1 MLMTLIQKEIMHHI
15 LSVRFVA
22 LLLMCVL
29 LIPLTLSINYRKY
42 SQNLVDYQESVKRS
56 QAEAKEN
63 PPNAQDPNVEVSKL
77 FLKPTPLSVFAN
89 GLEEA
94 LPTYLGMTRN
104 GVRQSSTGL
113 AQASLSYA
121 LGNLDFLFIVGTV
134 FSLLALLFTFD
145 AVAGERE
152 AGTLRINLS
161 NSLPR
166 DVFLWS
172 KLIGGYLVFVVPFL
186 VSFLLGLLLLVWQG
200 FPLGE
205 PNIALPVLSLTLISL
220 LYIAVFFAIGVVIS
234 TYLDNAKTAL
244 IVAFT
249 FWVFAVLIAPRGAFV
264 VAKLISPTRTEQAV
278 YMAKTTLRNNLS
290 KGKDEK
296 IWKKMSEVMGSGRG
310 TMGTTP
316 GMGAHLSINLSDPE
330 TTKKMDEIK
339 RPINEEFRLEFQ
351 NQSDKIDREY
361 QREKDRQEQIGET
374 LSRIAPTSS
383 LIYTSMNLTQT
394 GKLKR
399 KLYFEAGERYYN
411 QLDASYFSEVSDD
424 ALGQLLQWGNR
435 LTSKANGNSESE
447 AEKILPPP
455 TLTEPALSETLAH
468 SAIDVCLLG
477 FFALAFTTGAFLKF
491 FRSDI

>member
-1 MLMTLIQKEIMHHI
+1 MLMTLIQKEIMHHV

-42 SQNLVDYQESVKRS
+42 NQNLINYQESIKRA
-56 QAEAKEN
+56 QTEAEEN
-63 PPNAQDPNVEVSKL
+63 PPNAQDPNSEVSKL
-77 FLKPTPLSVFAN
+77 FLKPTPLSVFVN
-89 GLEEA
+89 GLEDA

-113 AQASLSYA
+113 AQASVAYV

-172 KLIGGYLVFVVPFL
+172 KLIGGYIVFVVPFL
-186 VSFLLGLLLLVWQG
+186 VSFLLGLLLLTWQG

-205 PNIALPVLSLTLISL
+205 LKIAGPVLGLTVISL
-220 LYIAVFFAIGVVIS
+220 LYIAVFFAIGVFIS

-249 FWVFAVLIAPRGAFV
+249 FWVLAVLVAPRGAFV
-264 VAKLISPTRTEQAV
+264 IAKLISPTRTQQAV
-278 YMAKTTLRNNLS
+278 YMEKNALRNNLN
-290 KGKDEK
+290 KDKEEK
-296 IWKKMSEVMGSGRG
+296 LAIKMQETMAGGGSVGISLNDPGTRKKLDDLRG
-310 TMGTTP
+310 
-316 GMGAHLSINLSDPE
+316 
-330 TTKKMDEIK
+330 
-339 RPINEEFRLEFQ
+339 PIDEEFRLAFQ
-351 NQSDKIDREY
+351 NQTDKIDKDY
-361 QREKDRQEQIGET
+361 QREKDRQEHVGET

-383 LIYTSMNLTQT
+383 LTYSAMNLTQT

-399 KLYFEAGERYYN
+399 ELYFQAGERYYN
-411 QLDASYFSEVSDD
+411 QLDESYFSGISDD
-424 ALGQLLQWGNR
+424 ALAQLMQFVDQTND
-435 LTSKANGNSESE
+435 SSESE
-447 AEKILPPP
+447 EILPPP
-455 TLTEPALSETLAH
+455 TLTEPSLSDTLRR
-468 SAIDVCLLG
+468 SAVDVFLLG
-477 FFALAFTTGAFLKF
+477 FFAVAFTAMAFLKF

>member
-22 LLLMCVL
+22 LLLMCL
-29 LIPLTLSINYRKY
+29 LLVPLTLSINYRRY
-42 SQNLVDYQESVKRS
+42 SQNLTDYQESVKRERT
-56 QAEAKEN
+56 EAAEN
-63 PPNAQDPNVEVSKL
+63 PPNAQDPNTEVSKL

-104 GVRQSSTGL
+104 GVRQGSAGVS
-113 AQASLSYA
+113 QASVAYV

-172 KLIGGYLVFVVPFL
+172 KLIGGYIVFVVPFL
-186 VSFLLGLLLLVWQG
+186 VSFFLGLLLLVWQG

-205 PNIALPVLSLTLISL
+205 LKIALPVLGLTLISL

-264 VAKLISPTRTEQAV
+264 VAKLVTPTRTQQAV
-278 YMAKTTLRNNLS
+278 YMEKSALHNNLS
-290 KGKDEK
+290 KDKEEK
-296 IWKKMSEVMGSGRG
+296 IR
-310 TMGTTP
+310 
-316 GMGAHLSINLSDPE
+316 
-330 TTKKMDEIK
+330 KKMDETFSGSKGIVIRSDDAASQERINK
-339 RPINEEFRLEFQ
+339 LKKPINEQFRLEFQ
-351 NQSDKIDREY
+351 NQADKIDRNY
-361 QREKDRQEQIGET
+361 QREQDRQEQVGEM
-374 LSRIAPTSS
+374 LSRIAPTAS
-383 LIYTSMNLTQT
+383 LMYSAINLMQT

-399 KLYFEAGERYYN
+399 DTYFQTGKRYYD
-411 QLDASYFSEVSDD
+411 QLDDSYFSTISDD
-424 ALGQLLQWGNR
+424 ALAQMMQLVSRMNA
-435 LTSKANGNSESE
+435 SSESE
-447 AEKILPPP
+447 TEEILPPP
-455 TLTEPALSETLAH
+455 PLTEPSLSDTVRR
-468 SAIDVCLLG
+468 SAVDVFLLG
-477 FFALAFTTGAFLKF
+477 FFALAFTAVAFLKF

>member
-22 LLLMCVL
+22 LLLMCL
-29 LIPLTLSINYRKY
+29 LLVPLTLSINYRRY
-42 SQNLVDYQESVKRS
+42 SQNLVDYQESVKRE

-63 PPNAQDPNVEVSKL
+63 PPNAQDPNTEVSKL

-89 GLEEA
+89 GLEDA

-113 AQASLSYA
+113 TQASVAYV

-166 DVFLWS
+166 DIFLWS
-172 KLIGGYLVFVVPFL
+172 KLIGGYIVFIVPFL
-186 VSFLLGLLLLVWQG
+186 VSFLLGLLLLTWQG

-205 PNIALPVLSLTLISL
+205 FKVALPVLGLTLISL
-220 LYIAVFFAIGVVIS
+220 LYIAVFFAIGVFIS

-249 FWVFAVLIAPRGAFV
+249 FWVFAVLIVPRGAFV
-264 VAKLISPTRTEQAV
+264 VAKLVAPTRTQQAV
-278 YMAKTTLRNNLS
+278 YMEKTTLRNNLM
-290 KGKDEK
+290 KERDEK
-296 IWKKMSEVMGSGRG
+296 ISKKMMEAFASRSGLVTR
-310 TMGTTP
+310 TDKER
-316 GMGAHLSINLSDPE
+316 IDKF
-330 TTKKMDEIK
+330 KK
-339 RPINEEFRLEFQ
+339 PINEEFRLAFQ
-351 NQSDKIDREY
+351 DQTDKIDRDY
-361 QREKDRQEQIGET
+361 QREKDRQEHVGET
-374 LSRIAPTSS
+374 LSRITPTAS
-383 LIYTSMNLTQT
+383 LTYIAINLTQT

-399 KLYFEAGERYYN
+399 DGYFQTGEQYYG
-411 QLDASYFSEVSDD
+411 QLDDSYFSEVSDD
-424 ALGQLLQWGNR
+424 VLGQMTQLMNR
-435 LTSKANGNSESE
+435 MNDSSESE
-447 AEKILPPP
+447 TDKILPPP
-455 TLTEPALSETLAH
+455 TLTEPSLSDTLRR
-468 SAIDVCLLG
+468 SAVDVLLLG
-477 FFALAFTTGAFLKF
+477 FFALAFTTLAFLKF